1 MERNKKAFL
10 LVYGCQMNFADAERM
25 AGELASIGYART
37 DEMAAA
43 DLILI
48 NTCCVRESAE
58 DRVYGKIGEIK
69 HLKEQH
75 PRLIFGITGCMAQK
89 EGDALIARAPHIDFV
104 LGTGKVHELKTIV
117 REIETERG
125 FGSVA
130 LGEENEHMT
139 ATRDKHGRFVDT
151 DLNLTETELPDSGP
165 IAREGTLSAWIPIMY
180 GCNNFCTYCIVPYVR
195 GRERSRQPED
205 IVNEVREAVA
215 QGYKEVTLL
224 GQNVNSYGKDHKR
237 VDFADLLN
245 MVDEV
250 PGIERVRFMTSHP
263 KDLSDKLIDTI
274 ANGTHICEHIHL
286 PVQYGSDKILAAMH
300 RIYTVDR
307 YRALVQRIRKA
318 IPNVALTTDLIVG
331 FPGETDEDFAQM
343 LDFLREIR
351 YDSAYTFLYSKRS
364 GTPAATM
371 DGQVPDA
378 LKHERL
384 NQLMA
389 VQNEISKEINDALLD
404 SVQEVMVEGPSKND
418 TAMWSGRTR
427 TNKLVLFPHS
437 NENVGDLV
445 NVRIT
450 HPQTWVL
457 KGERV

>member
-1 MERNKKAFL
+1 
-10 LVYGCQMNFADAERM
+10 
-25 AGELASIGYART
+25 
-37 DEMAAA
+37 
-43 DLILI
+43 
-48 NTCCVRESAE
+48 
-58 DRVYGKIGEIK
+58 
-69 HLKEQH
+69 
-75 PRLIFGITGCMAQK
+75 
-89 EGDALIARAPHIDFV
+89 
-104 LGTGKVHELKTIV
+104 
-117 REIETERG
+117 
-125 FGSVA
+125 
-130 LGEENEHMT
+130 MT

>member
-1 MERNKKAFL
+1 MESKQKKAFL
-10 LVYGCQMNFADAERM
+10 LVYGCQMNVSDAERM
-25 AGELASIGYART
+25 AGELVSIGYART
-37 DEMAAA
+37 DEMQAA

-69 HLKEQH
+69 HLKRKN

-104 LGTGKVHELKTIV
+104 LGTSKVHELKNVV
-117 REIETERG
+117 RELERERG
-125 FGSVA
+125 
-130 LGEENEHMT
+130 HI
-139 ATRDKHGRFVDT
+139 VDV
-151 DLNLTETELPDSGP
+151 NLTETELPDGGP
-165 IAREGTLSAWIPIMY
+165 VAREGKLSAWIPIMY

-195 GRERSRQPED
+195 GRERSRRPED
-205 IVNEVREAVA
+205 VVAEVREAVA

-224 GQNVNSYGKDHKR
+224 GQNVNSYGKDHKLA
-237 VDFADLLN
+237 DFADLLK

-263 KDLSDKLIDTI
+263 KDLSDKLIETI
-274 ANGTHICEHIHL
+274 AHGKHICEHIHL
-286 PVQYGSDKILAAMH
+286 PVQYGSDKILSAMH
-300 RIYTVDR
+300 RIYTVDS

-318 IPNVALTTDLIVG
+318 IPDVALTTDLIVG
-331 FPGETDEDFAQM
+331 FPGETDDDFAQM

-351 YDSAYTFLYSKRS
+351 YDSAYTFIYSKRS
-364 GTPAATM
+364 GTPAAKM
-371 DGQVPDA
+371 EDQVPDA

-384 NQLMA
+384 EKLMA
-389 VQNEISKEINDALLD
+389 VQNDISREINDRFLD
-404 SVQEVMVEGPSKND
+404 TVQEIMVEGPSKND
-418 TAMWSGRTR
+418 DAMWSGRTR
-427 TNKLVLFPHS
+427 TNKLVIFPHGA
-437 NENVGDLV
+437 EQPGDFV
-445 NVRIT
+445 NVKIT